1 MPVYVDA
8 SLHPYGRMVMCHM
21 AADTIGELHAMA
33 DEIGLKRRWLQDANR
48 RPHYD
53 ICKQMR
59 AEAVK
64 AGAVEINSKE
74 MVLLFHRL
82 QAGQAT

>member
-8 SLHPYGRMVMCHM
+8 GLYPYGRMVMCHM
-21 AADTIGELHAMA
+21 AADTVEELHAMA
-33 DEIGLKRRWLQDANR
+33 DEIGLKRRWLQDSKR

-59 AEAVK
+59 VEAVR
-64 AGAVEINSKE
+64 AGAIEISSKE
-74 MVLLFHRL
+74 MVLLLRRL
-82 QAGQAT
+82 RGGV

>member
-1 MPVYVDA
+1 MPVYVD
-8 SLHPYGRMVMCHM
+8 SRPHRYRCRVMCYM
-21 AADTIGELHAMA
+21 AADTIEELHSMA
-33 DEIGLKRRWLQDANR
+33 DEIGLKRRWLQDAGR

-64 AGAVEINSKE
+64 AGAIEISSKE
-74 MVLLFHRL
+74 MVLLFRRL
-82 QAGQAT
+82 QAGQAA